1 MTEISYP
8 PPFSPKIIQHAVWL
22 YCAHVELS
30 RRRGTARR
38 AGARHLYETVRCWVL
53 KFELSVTSASRISA
67 YVHTPDSP
75 FSDMNVGEVVEG
87 LNRSRGNL

>member
-53 KFELSVTSASRISA
+53 KFEFSVTSASRISA
-67 YVHTPDSP
+67 CGT
-75 FSDMNVGEVVEG
+75 EEKIG
-87 LNRSRGNL
+87 LTREWSGYWGGGDHDAQ